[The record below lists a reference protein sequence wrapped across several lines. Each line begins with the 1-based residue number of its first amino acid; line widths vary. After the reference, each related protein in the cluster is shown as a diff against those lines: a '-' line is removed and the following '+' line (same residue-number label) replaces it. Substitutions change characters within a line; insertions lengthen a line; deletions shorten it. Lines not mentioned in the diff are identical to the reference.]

1 MHYWALFYRW
11 LVSRHFVLQAGSL
24 PLLPAPRMARTVP
37 RAHRMARMGSTEPT
51 AVGGVKARMAAMA
64 AKAMMVVMVERV
76 GMVATEALE
85 VAMEVEAE
93 MVARS
98 PSTY

>member
-1 MHYWALFYRW
+1 
-11 LVSRHFVLQAGSL
+11 
-24 PLLPAPRMARTVP
+24 
-37 RAHRMARMGSTEPT
+37 MARMGSTEPT

-64 AKAMMVVMVERV
+64 AKAMMVVMVVMVELVGMV

-93 MVARS
+93 MAARCCRQTRRS
-98 PSTY
+98 Q

>member
-1 MHYWALFYRW
+1 
-11 LVSRHFVLQAGSL
+11 
-24 PLLPAPRMARTVP
+24 
-37 RAHRMARMGSTEPT
+37 MARMGSTEPT